1 MKYYKVL
8 VTFVQRHMKGC
19 SNKSTLEREQT
30 SLTRFDAGEDIWLRS
45 LKNLLSKIS
54 AFVDGKTRHSK
65 RIHPHQCCICHLF
78 LMCLAYIG
86 CLLYDA
92 FLE

>member
-1 MKYYKVL
+1 MITIQKNIVINNRLGNITANWNIRFYNVS

-45 LKNLLSKIS
+45 LKNL
-54 AFVDGKTRHSK
+54 
-65 RIHPHQCCICHLF
+65 
-78 LMCLAYIG
+78 
-86 CLLYDA
+86 
-92 FLE
+92 